1 MTYAVYIIY
10 SATLSLVFLFCY
22 RNVEEEIKKITRNS
36 LVLESGDR
44 ITFVE
49 LKIVRQAVTIRFIT
63 LE

>member
-22 RNVEEEIKKITRNS
+22 RNVEEEIKKIMRNS

-49 LKIVRQAVTIRFIT
+49 LKINKCSSSSDY
-63 LE
+63 